1 MHIFCIYGSNVMIK
15 LRSIYRFT
23 SIVITLTSFL
33 IIAGCEGSTT
43 SIPEDSVSTTSHNTG
58 VNTGGGNTEGGDTG
72 GDNAGGG
79 DTGGGNAGG
88 GDTGGDNAGG
98 GDTGGNNVGGGT
110 GGNNIGTGG
119 LAIQNMGMV
128 EVPFGSTFVY
138 TPTITG
144 DVSLCRKDLGH
155 DDVIVDPET
164 GKITWNTNNLTYG
177 RGFYIRIK
185 CSNFD
190 GEVYASMIVHVDRS
204 GTSRL
209 RIAGENGVSPYIGVA
224 GRSMNSGDTIVFPDG
239 VYPVSVTRDS
249 SYENAFKEGNA
260 NQPVDGSNTQF
271 STLMARTPG
280 GVVISGAA
288 QNGIPKQKNA
298 IQITSANNL
307 ALAGFVIKDVLRES
321 LAVALSSNSRILVDF
336 VGAAGAGTNNVS
348 CTNFLESGNGWC
360 SMAGM
365 RIGGGQPVF
374 QNSYDWGHNRYGI
387 MTRDTTG
394 SITRRSFVRLDEH
407 RGDQPYG
414 GFSNYCDSAHRSQ
427 DNTVFDSLAITA
439 PHYKNYAG
447 LEAYPATGCQN
458 DSANLYTEGLLAI
471 NNKLSLSLMDQRAGP
486 VHQWDYIVSYDN
498 EGTFTPHVSGE
509 TPGTAPEAPHGN
521 TANWLLQAKKAT
533 SVSNSVFGKSRGY
546 EGGTNGSAF
555 DTGNVTLEGSVVLF
569 DIPGVT
575 AQNSPP
581 RYLPESLL
589 YYRGKSGTFFG
600 DAGYN
605 QVTTTRRYPI
615 PGEDIMSLNM
625 RSFSNPNALIVGGGT
640 MAISGNRGAT
650 AQGESMS
657 EYFWGYIDD
666 LVPPLAVR
674 AKIKGSVHRVAWE
687 RLTGSRRNLVTG
699 WKVICVSNNNTELA
713 SLSANQLVYTDAT
726 QCADYGVRA
735 VYAAGE
741 SGIAYIETAQL
752 YN

>member
-1 MHIFCIYGSNVMIK
+1 
-15 LRSIYRFT
+15 
-23 SIVITLTSFL
+23 
-33 IIAGCEGSTT
+33 
-43 SIPEDSVSTTSHNTG
+43 
-58 VNTGGGNTEGGDTG
+58 
-72 GDNAGGG
+72 
-79 DTGGGNAGG
+79 
-88 GDTGGDNAGG
+88 
-98 GDTGGNNVGGGT
+98 
-110 GGNNIGTGG
+110 
-119 LAIQNMGMV
+119 MGMH
-128 EVPFGSTFVY
+128 EVSFGSTFTY
-138 TPTITG
+138 TPVITG
-144 DVSLCRKDLGH
+144 NVTLCRKDLGH

-164 GKITWNTNNLTYG
+164 GKITWDTSSLSYG

-185 CSNFD
+185 CSNYD

-209 RIAGENGVSPYIGVA
+209 RIAGEDGVSPYIGVA
-224 GRSMNSGDTIVFPDG
+224 GRSMTSGDTIVFPDG

-249 SYENAFKEGNA
+249 SYENAFKEGNQ
-260 NQPVDGSNTQF
+260 NQPVDGSDIQF

-298 IQITSANNL
+298 IQITSADNL

-321 LAVALSSNSRILVDF
+321 LAIRLSGDSRILVDF

-348 CTNFLESGNGWC
+348 CTNFREAGDGWC

-365 RIGGGQPVF
+365 RIGGGQPLF

-387 MTRDTTG
+387 MTRDSTG

-414 GFSNYCDSAHRSQ
+414 GFSNYCDTAHRSQ

-447 LEAYPATGCQN
+447 LEAYPATGCEN
-458 DSANLYTEGLLAI
+458 VSANLHTEGLLAV

-486 VHQWDYIVSYDN
+486 THQWNYIVSYDN
-498 EGTFTPHVSGE
+498 EGTRTPHVSGE
-509 TPGTAPEAPHGN
+509 TPGTTPEAVHGYS
-521 TANWLLQAKKAT
+521 ASWLLEAKKET
-533 SVSNSVFGKSRGY
+533 LVTNSIFGKSRGF
-546 EGGTNGSAF
+546 EGDNSTRSAF
-555 DTGNVTLEGSVVLF
+555 DSADITLDSGVVLF

-575 AQNSPP
+575 DQQLPP

-589 YYRGKSGTFFG
+589 YYRGKSDTFFG
-600 DAGYN
+600 DVGYD

-615 PGEDIMSLNM
+615 AGEDIIARNM
-625 RSFSNPNALIVGGGT
+625 RSYSNPAAIRTGGGT
-640 MAISGNRGAT
+640 VAISGDRGAT

-657 EYFWGYIDD
+657 EYFWGYLDD
-666 LVPPLAVR
+666 RVPPLAVR
-674 AKIKGSVHRVAWE
+674 AKIKGEVNRVAWE
-687 RLTGSRRNLVTG
+687 RLTGSRRDEVIG

-713 SLSANQLVYTDAT
+713 SLGATELVYIDST
-726 QCADYGVRA
+726 QCADYGVKA
-735 VYAAGE
+735 VYATGD
-741 SGIAYIETAQL
+741 SGIAYVETAQL